1 MKPEEL
7 SRHFKKKQ
15 AELDKFFSDKWPIL
29 AGEIAQAHYQD
40 NFRRGGHLTG
50 GKVHKWPKTKRQA
63 AESKKAENNYGPLQS
78 ERKALMKSI
87 RYVPQDA
94 RVKVFSDLPYA
105 AIHNFGGTIDI
116 HPAVTPK
123 MRKFAWKMYYNT
135 KENEPEGTNDN
146 EEEINFWKALALTK
160 KEKLDITVK
169 IPQRMFLNDAPE
181 VRETIE
187 KATIEQIAK
196 IFNDI

>member
-7 SRHFKKKQ
+7 SR
-15 AELDKFFSDKWPIL
+15 FFEQKRKEFEDYRRNKWPRM
-29 AGEIAQAHYQD
+29 AGEIAQAHFQD

-63 AESKKAENNYGPLQS
+63 SVSKKAESNYSPLLS

-94 RVKVFSDLPYA
+94 RVRVFTDLPYA
-105 AIHNFGGTIDI
+105 AIHNFGGTINI
-116 HPAVTPK
+116 HPTVTPK
-123 MRKFAWKMYYNT
+123 MRRFAWAMYHKT
-135 KENEPEGTNDN
+135 KGEDKNDFN
-146 EEEINFWKALALTK
+146 VWKALALTK

-169 IPQRMFLNDAPE
+169 IPQRLFLNDAPE
-181 VRETIE
+181 VREAIE

-196 IFNDI
+196 LFNNI

>member
-7 SRHFKKKQ
+7 SR
-15 AELDKFFSDKWPIL
+15 FFEQKRKEFEDYRRNKWPRV
-29 AGEIAQAHYQD
+29 AGEIAQAHFQD

-63 AESKKAENNYGPLQS
+63 SVNKKAENNYGPLLS

-94 RVKVFSDLPYA
+94 RVRVFTDLPYA
-105 AIHNFGGTIDI
+105 AIHNFGGTINI
-116 HPAVTPK
+116 HPTVTPK
-123 MRKFAWKMYYNT
+123 MRRFAWAMYHKT
-135 KENEPEGTNDN
+135 KGEDKNDFN
-146 EEEINFWKALALTK
+146 VWKALALTK

-169 IPQRMFLNDAPE
+169 IPQRLFLNDAPE

-196 IFNDI
+196 LFNNI

>member
-15 AELDKFFSDKWPIL
+15 AEFDKFFSDKWPIL
-29 AGEIAQAHYQD
+29 AGEIAQAHFQD

-50 GKVHKWPKTKRQA
+50 GELHEWPETKRQA
-63 AESKKAENNYGPLQS
+63 SGNEKAENNYGPLLS
-78 ERKALMKSI
+78 KRKALMKSI

-94 RVKVFSDLPYA
+94 RVKVFTELPYA

-123 MRKFAWKMYYNT
+123 MRKFAWKMYFST
-135 KENEPEGTNDN
+135 KENEQKQENSEGEETNL
-146 EEEINFWKALALTK
+146 WKALALTK
-160 KEKLDITVK
+160 KKTLDITVK

-181 VRETIE
+181 VREAIA
-187 KATIEQIAK
+187 KATIEQIDEF
-196 IFNDI
+196 FNNI

>member
-7 SRHFKKKQ
+7 SR
-15 AELDKFFSDKWPIL
+15 FFEQKRKEFEDYRRNKWPRM
-29 AGEIAQAHYQD
+29 AGEIAQAHFQD

-63 AESKKAENNYGPLQS
+63 SVSKKAESNYGPLLS

-94 RVKVFSDLPYA
+94 RVRVFTDLPYA
-105 AIHNFGGTIDI
+105 AIHNFGGTINI
-116 HPAVTPK
+116 HPTVTPK
-123 MRKFAWKMYYNT
+123 MRRFAWAMYHKT
-135 KENEPEGTNDN
+135 KGEDKNDFN
-146 EEEINFWKALALTK
+146 VWKALALTK

-169 IPQRMFLNDAPE
+169 IPQRLFLNDAPE
-181 VRETIE
+181 VREAIE

-196 IFNDI
+196 LFNNI

>member
-7 SRHFKKKQ
+7 SR
-15 AELDKFFSDKWPIL
+15 FFEQKRKEFEDYRRNKWPRV
-29 AGEIAQAHYQD
+29 AGEIAQAHFQD

-63 AESKKAENNYGPLQS
+63 SVSKKAESNYGPLLS

-94 RVKVFSDLPYA
+94 RVRVFTDLPYA
-105 AIHNFGGTIDI
+105 AIHNFGGTINI
-116 HPAVTPK
+116 RPTVTPK
-123 MRKFAWKMYYNT
+123 MRRFAWAMYHKT
-135 KENEPEGTNDN
+135 KGEDKNDFN
-146 EEEINFWKALALTK
+146 VWKALALTK

-169 IPQRMFLNDAPE
+169 IPQRLFLNDAPE
-181 VRETIE
+181 VREAIE

-196 IFNDI
+196 LFNNI

>member
-7 SRHFKKKQ
+7 TR
-15 AELDKFFSDKWPIL
+15 FFEQKRKEFEDYRRNKWPRV
-29 AGEIAQAHYQD
+29 AGEIAQAHFQD

-63 AESKKAENNYGPLQS
+63 SVSKKAESNYGPLLS

-94 RVKVFSDLPYA
+94 RVRVFTDLPYA
-105 AIHNFGGTIDI
+105 AIHNFGGTINI
-116 HPAVTPK
+116 HPTVTPK
-123 MRKFAWKMYYNT
+123 MRRFAWAMYHKT
-135 KENEPEGTNDN
+135 KGEDKNDFN
-146 EEEINFWKALALTK
+146 VWKALALTK

-169 IPQRMFLNDAPE
+169 IPQRLFLNDASE
-181 VRETIE
+181 VREAIE

-196 IFNDI
+196 LFNNI

>member
-7 SRHFKKKQ
+7 TR
-15 AELDKFFSDKWPIL
+15 FFEQKRKEFEDYRRNKWPRV
-29 AGEIAQAHYQD
+29 AGEIAQAHFQD

-63 AESKKAENNYGPLQS
+63 SVSKKAESNYGPLLS

-94 RVKVFSDLPYA
+94 RVRVFTDLPYA
-105 AIHNFGGTIDI
+105 AIHNFGGTINI
-116 HPAVTPK
+116 HPTVTPK
-123 MRKFAWKMYYNT
+123 MRRFAWAMYHKT
-135 KENEPEGTNDN
+135 KGEDKNDFN
-146 EEEINFWKALALTK
+146 VWKALALTK

-169 IPQRMFLNDAPE
+169 IPQRLFLNDSPE
-181 VRETIE
+181 VREAIE

-196 IFNDI
+196 LFNNI

>member
-7 SRHFKKKQ
+7 SR
-15 AELDKFFSDKWPIL
+15 FFEQKRKEFEDYRRNKWPRV
-29 AGEIAQAHYQD
+29 AGEIAQAHFQD

-63 AESKKAENNYGPLQS
+63 SESKKAENNYGPLLS

-94 RVKVFSDLPYA
+94 RVRVFTDLPYA
-105 AIHNFGGTIDI
+105 AIHNFGGTINI
-116 HPAVTPK
+116 HPTVTPK
-123 MRKFAWKMYYNT
+123 MRRFAWAMYHKT
-135 KENEPEGTNDN
+135 KGEDKNDFN
-146 EEEINFWKALALTK
+146 VWKALALTK

-169 IPQRMFLNDAPE
+169 IPQRLFLNDAPE
-181 VRETIE
+181 VREAIE

-196 IFNDI
+196 LFNNI

>member
-7 SRHFKKKQ
+7 TR
-15 AELDKFFSDKWPIL
+15 FFEQKRKEFEDYRRNKWPRV
-29 AGEIAQAHYQD
+29 AGEIAQAHFQD

-63 AESKKAENNYGPLQS
+63 SVSKKAESNYGPLLS

-94 RVKVFSDLPYA
+94 RVRLFTDLPYA
-105 AIHNFGGTIDI
+105 AIHNFGGTINI
-116 HPAVTPK
+116 HPTVTPK
-123 MRKFAWKMYYNT
+123 MRRFAWAMYHKT
-135 KENEPEGTNDN
+135 KGEDKNDFN
-146 EEEINFWKALALTK
+146 VWKALALTK

-169 IPQRMFLNDAPE
+169 IPQRLFLNDAPE
-181 VRETIE
+181 VREAIE

-196 IFNDI
+196 LFNNI

>member
-7 SRHFKKKQ
+7 SR
-15 AELDKFFSDKWPIL
+15 FFEQKRKEFEDYRRNKWPRV
-29 AGEIAQAHYQD
+29 AGEIARAHFQD

-63 AESKKAENNYGPLQS
+63 SESKKAESNYGPLLS

-94 RVKVFSDLPYA
+94 RVRVFTDLPYA
-105 AIHNFGGTIDI
+105 AIHNFGGTINI
-116 HPAVTPK
+116 HPTVTPK
-123 MRKFAWKMYYNT
+123 MRRFAWAMYH
-135 KENEPEGTNDN
+135 KSKGEDKNDFN
-146 EEEINFWKALALTK
+146 VWKALALTK

-169 IPQRMFLNDAPE
+169 IPQRLFLNDAPE
-181 VRETIE
+181 VREAIE

-196 IFNDI
+196 LFNNI

>member
-7 SRHFKKKQ
+7 TR
-15 AELDKFFSDKWPIL
+15 FFEQKRKEFEDYRRNKWPRV
-29 AGEIAQAHYQD
+29 AGEIAQAHFQD

-63 AESKKAENNYGPLQS
+63 SVSKKAENNYGPLLS

-94 RVKVFSDLPYA
+94 RVRVFTDLPYA
-105 AIHNFGGTIDI
+105 AIHNFGGTINI
-116 HPAVTPK
+116 HPTVTPK
-123 MRKFAWKMYYNT
+123 MRRFAWAMYHKT
-135 KENEPEGTNDN
+135 KGEDKNDFN
-146 EEEINFWKALALTK
+146 VWKALALTK
-160 KEKLDITVK
+160 KKKLDITVK
-169 IPQRMFLNDAPE
+169 IPQRLFLNDAPE
-181 VRETIE
+181 VREAIE

-196 IFNDI
+196 LFNNI

>member
-7 SRHFKKKQ
+7 TR
-15 AELDKFFSDKWPIL
+15 FFEQKRKEFEDYRRNKWPRV
-29 AGEIAQAHYQD
+29 AGEIAQAHFQD

-63 AESKKAENNYGPLQS
+63 SVSKKAESNYGPLLS

-94 RVKVFSDLPYA
+94 RVRVFTDLPYA
-105 AIHNFGGTIDI
+105 AIHNFGGTINI
-116 HPAVTPK
+116 HPTVTPK
-123 MRKFAWKMYYNT
+123 MRRFAWAMYHKT
-135 KENEPEGTNDN
+135 KGEDKNDFN
-146 EEEINFWKALALTK
+146 VWKALALTK

-169 IPQRMFLNDAPE
+169 IPQRLFLNDAPE
-181 VRETIE
+181 VREAIE

-196 IFNDI
+196 LFNNI

>member
-7 SRHFKKKQ
+7 TR
-15 AELDKFFSDKWPIL
+15 FFEQKRKEFEDYRRNKWPRV
-29 AGEIAQAHYQD
+29 AGEIAQAHFQD

-63 AESKKAENNYGPLQS
+63 SVSKKAESNYGPLLS

-87 RYVPQDA
+87 RYLPQDA
-94 RVKVFSDLPYA
+94 RVRVFTDLPYA
-105 AIHNFGGTIDI
+105 AIHNFGGTINI
-116 HPAVTPK
+116 HPTVTPK
-123 MRKFAWKMYYNT
+123 MRRFAWAMYHKT
-135 KENEPEGTNDN
+135 KGEDKNDFN
-146 EEEINFWKALALTK
+146 VWKALALTK

-169 IPQRMFLNDAPE
+169 IPQRLFLNDAPE
-181 VRETIE
+181 VREAIE

-196 IFNDI
+196 LFNNI

>member
-7 SRHFKKKQ
+7 TR
-15 AELDKFFSDKWPIL
+15 FFEQKRKEFEDYRRNKWPRV
-29 AGEIAQAHYQD
+29 AGEIAQGHFQD

-63 AESKKAENNYGPLQS
+63 AESKKAENNYGPLLS

-94 RVKVFSDLPYA
+94 RVRVFTDLPYA
-105 AIHNFGGTIDI
+105 AIHNFGGTIGI
-116 HPAVTPK
+116 TPK
-123 MRKFAWKMYYNT
+123 MRGFAWGKYKET
-135 KENEPEGTNDN
+135 KKD
-146 EEEINFWKALALTK
+146 FWKALAITK
-160 KEKLDITVK
+160 KKVLV

-181 VRETIE
+181 VREAIE

>member
-7 SRHFKKKQ
+7 SR
-15 AELDKFFSDKWPIL
+15 FFEQKRKEFEDYRRNKWPRV
-29 AGEIAQAHYQD
+29 AGEIAQAHFQD

-63 AESKKAENNYGPLQS
+63 SESKKAENNYGPLLS

-94 RVKVFSDLPYA
+94 RVRVFTDLPYA

-116 HPAVTPK
+116 HPTVTPQ

-135 KENEPEGTNDN
+135 KENKPEGTNDN
-146 EEEINFWKALALTK
+146 EGELNFWKALALTK

-181 VRETIE
+181 VREAIE
-187 KATIEQIAK
+187 RATIEQIAK
-196 IFNDI
+196 LFNNI